1 MAKQEST
8 FLKHLKLDPRQE
20 KSFIAAY
27 LGNSRLVI
35 LLLLLIILIG
45 LSSFFGLS
53 RTLNPEIKIPIV
65 VVTTILPGAN
75 PQDIESL
82 VTIPIEDSV
91 RGVQKIKTLTSTSQD
106 SVSSISIEFNSGV
119 DPDKAKAD
127 IQSAV
132 DSVTTLPQ
140 DAQTP
145 TVIKLDFENQ
155 PVWIF
160 DVTTSKDDGSL
171 FRFAKDLQAKLKDL
185 PEIDKADVSGL
196 EDTEVQIT
204 IKPEAFTTYQIN
216 PVQISQLVTSALK
229 AFPAGSVRAQNSTFA
244 MSINAQ
250 AVTVADI
257 RKLEINLNGQPVALS
272 QIAFISEHPKPDQ
285 SQSYLIYPNQI
296 PKRSVTFNV
305 YKVSS
310 VNIDTAANAATTL
323 VEDQIKASG
332 GGFQIATVQNTSEE
346 IDRQFFDLARDFT
359 ITIVLVVIVLFIFLG
374 GRQALVS
381 ALSAPLSFLIVFS
394 VMKATGISLNFL
406 SLFSLILSLGLLVDD
421 TVVVISAMTFY
432 YKTGRFTPLQTGL
445 LVWRDFLIPV
455 FTTTITTVWAFLP
468 LLLATG
474 IIGEF
479 IKSIPVVVSTALA
492 ASFFVSIFITLPLI
506 IILFIGNIPKR
517 VVIFL
522 KIIVFL
528 GIVGLFYI
536 LLPKNNNFV
545 VLQVLVFMIVLLI
558 GYHIRT
564 NLNQAI
570 HLFFHRIVIF
580 TKRLR
585 KSSKK
590 TPVIPTTV
598 SGFQWRKTIDSGII
612 SFDRFNIRYRK
623 MIEGIIKN
631 PTKRRQTV
639 AMVIIFFIFAFLLV
653 PLGFVKSEFFP
664 KSDQDIIYLNLEL
677 PAGTY
682 INETQVESLQLLKTV
697 KNTPEL
703 KFATLDVSKSY
714 TSGQGAGSGGGNT
727 ALITLTLLKKD
738 ERKISSSDI
747 ADQLRKQ
754 FANYQKGTLSV
765 VELSGGPPVGA
776 DLQIKLLGDNLNTL
790 DAYANKVQTF
800 LKQQKGVTNI
810 EKSIKPGT
818 PKVTFTPNLT
828 VLSKNNMGIDQV
840 GLYLRMYASGFGVG
854 KIKFDGDTK
863 DTDITLRF
871 YQGSAF
877 ANSVNSVLIPN
888 TSGDKLPISSLGTFS
903 LTPNPT
909 LITREEGKRTLSIS
923 ASVTKGF
930 NVTDLNKKLESYADT
945 GLNLPSG
952 YSWKTGGANEENQNS
967 IQSILQAMILSF
979 LLIIITMVVQ
989 FSSFRRALIV
999 MLVIPLSIS
1008 GVFIIFALLG
1018 IPLSFP
1024 ALIGL
1029 LALFGIVVKNSILIV
1044 DRIVQNSK
1052 EGLTLIDSIGEASA
1066 SRLEP
1071 IALTSFC
1078 TIVGLIPI
1086 TLTDPLWRGLG
1097 GAIIAG
1103 LTFSGTIMLF
1113 FIPVVYYLLFRGE
1126 EKNEKLTVTNHPR

>member
-1 MAKQEST
+1 MAQQEQT
-8 FLKHLKLDPRQE
+8 AFLKHLKLTPGLE
-20 KSFIAAY
+20 NSFIAKY
-27 LGNSRLVI
+27 LGNARLVI

-45 LSSFFGLS
+45 ISSFFGLS

-65 VVTTILPGAN
+65 VVNTVLPGAN
-75 PQDIESL
+75 PADVESL
-82 VTIPIEDSV
+82 VTIPIEDAV
-91 RGVQKIKTLTSTSQD
+91 RGVQKIKTITSTSQD
-106 SVSSISIEFNSGV
+106 SVSAITIEFDSGV
-119 DPDKAKAD
+119 DPDKAKSD

-132 DSVTTLPQ
+132 DSVTTLPT
-140 DAQTP
+140 DAKTP

-155 PVWIF
+155 PVWVF
-160 DVTTSKDDGSL
+160 NLTTTKDDGSL
-171 FRFAKDLQAKLKDL
+171 FRFAKDLQTKLKDL

-204 IKPEAFTTYQIN
+204 IKPEAFTAYNVN
-216 PVQISQLVTSALK
+216 PLQISQLVTNALK

-244 MSINAQ
+244 MSINAE
-250 AVTVADI
+250 VIDVSDI
-257 RKLEINLNGQPVALS
+257 RNLQINLGGQPVTLS

-285 SQSYLIYPNQI
+285 SQSFLVYPHKN

-305 YKVSS
+305 YKVSN
-310 VNIDTAANAATTL
+310 VNIDTAANAATKL
-323 VEDQIKASG
+323 VNDQLKRTHG
-332 GGFQIATVQNTSEE
+332 NFQVATVENTSEE
-346 IDRQFFDLARDFT
+346 IDQQFFDLARDFT

-374 GRQALVS
+374 GRQAVVS

-421 TVVVISAMTFY
+421 TVVIISAMTFY

-506 IILFIGNIPKR
+506 IILFTGNLPKR
-517 VVIFL
+517 VVIL
-522 KIIVFL
+522 LQVLLFL
-528 GIVGLFYI
+528 GVVGLFYLI
-536 LLPKNNNFV
+536 LPKDNPFVLLEVILFIV
-545 VLQVLVFMIVLLI
+545 VLFLGYRIRDKLVVFIEQLI
-558 GYHIRT
+558 NRAKNYRT
-564 NLNQAI
+564 RFQAP
-570 HLFFHRIVIF
+570 
-580 TKRLR
+580 
-585 KSSKK
+585 SKK
-590 TPVIPTTV
+590 LKVT
-598 SGFQWRKTIDSGII
+598 REKTFKFDWKKILDSGVI
-612 SFDRFNIRYRK
+612 SFDKFHVRYRK
-623 MIEGIIKN
+623 VIETIIKN
-631 PTKRRQTV
+631 KNSRRITIT
-639 AMVIIFFIFAFLLV
+639 MVIIFFIFAFLLV
-653 PLGFVKSEFFP
+653 PLGFVKNEFFP

-682 INETQVESLQLLKTV
+682 INQTQTESEQLLKQVT
-697 KNTPEL
+697 NTPEL
-703 KFATLDVSKSY
+703 KFATLDVTKSY
-714 TSGQGAGSGGGNT
+714 ISGQGAGSGGSNT
-727 ALITLTLLKKD
+727 ALITLRLLKKG

-747 ADQLRKQ
+747 ADLLRKQ

-765 VELSGGPPVGA
+765 AELSGGPPVGA
-776 DLQIKLLGDNLNTL
+776 DLQIKLLGDDLNTL
-790 DAYANKVQTF
+790 DSYANKVQNF
-800 LKQQKGVTNI
+800 MKEQKGVTNI

-818 PKVTFTPNLT
+818 SKVTFIPNKT
-828 VLSKNNMGIDQV
+828 TLSNNQIGIDQV
-840 GLYLRMYASGFGVG
+840 GLYLRLYASGFNVG
-854 KIKFDGDTK
+854 KIKFNGDTT
-863 DTDITLRF
+863 DTDITLRL
-871 YQGSAF
+871 YSGSAL
-877 ANSVNSVLIPN
+877 ANSVNSLVIPT
-888 TSGDKLPISSLGTFS
+888 TSGDTLPIATLGTFS
-903 LTPNPT
+903 LEPNPT
-909 LITREEGKRTLSIS
+909 LITREDGKRTISIS
-923 ASVTKGF
+923 ATVTKGF
-930 NVTDLNKKLESYADT
+930 SVTDLSKKLEKFADN
-945 GLNLPSG
+945 GLSLPSG

-967 IQSILQAMILSF
+967 IQSILQAMVLSF

-1008 GVFIIFALLG
+1008 GVFIIFALFG

-1044 DRIVQNSK
+1044 DRIVQNRK
-1052 EGLTLIDSIGEASA
+1052 EGLPLVEAIGEASA

-1071 IALTSFC
+1071 IVLTSFC

-1086 TLTDPLWRGLG
+1086 TLTDPLWQGLG

-1126 EKNEKLTVTNHPR
+1126 ENGKKLA